1 MESDIWRM
9 VLIPITPMKGKQPLY
24 LRFVGDGSAEFKSF
38 CFFED

>member
-1 MESDIWRM
+1 MESEM